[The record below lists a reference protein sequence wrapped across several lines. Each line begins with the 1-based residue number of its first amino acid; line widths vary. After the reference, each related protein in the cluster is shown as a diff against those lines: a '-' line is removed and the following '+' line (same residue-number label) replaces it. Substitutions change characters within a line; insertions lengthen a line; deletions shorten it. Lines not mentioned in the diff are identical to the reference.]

1 MLVQHWATLNILQHF
16 LSAFRTPKIKRVE
29 MEIQDGDLLTITVD
43 SESGMSMS
51 ILKRGAVCSSAIK
64 HCCCTGL
71 HKKYQVSC
79 VDEEHLVATF
89 DRDTLP
95 TSITADAFQLYK
107 VLTSFQ
113 SALDEVTLLA
123 RPEGNGNM
131 QPIQLVSYVPPAK
144 RAALPAP
151 LHHDLSRIVRVR
163 LLKLLCLLNSAAALS

>member
-1 MLVQHWATLNILQHF
+1 
-16 LSAFRTPKIKRVE
+16 

-43 SESGMSMS
+43 SESGKGMSLLWQDTLCRHS
-51 ILKRGAVCSSAIK
+51 HALQVFCA
-64 HCCCTGL
+64 GL

-113 SALDEVTLLA
+113 TALDEVTLLA

-144 RAALPAP
+144 RAALPIP
-151 LHHDLSRIVRVR
+151 R
-163 LLKLLCLLNSAAALS
+163 LFPRACAQQAFGSCYLTSAYGGAS